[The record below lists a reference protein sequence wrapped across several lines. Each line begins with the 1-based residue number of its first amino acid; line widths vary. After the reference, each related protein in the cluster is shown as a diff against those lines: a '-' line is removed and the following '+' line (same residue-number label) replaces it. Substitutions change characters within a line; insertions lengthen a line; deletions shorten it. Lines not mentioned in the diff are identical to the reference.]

1 MILFSVATQKKK
13 TLITFRSVRTRWMRY
28 PCHSTTITRIGGAC
42 LEEALPRNPS
52 LRLTIPLFPPRQ
64 SRKQEF
70 IESLLK
76 FIHESPF
83 SAALFLA
90 GVDMSNRTDA
100 QMTFV
105 LSFVFFFLVV
115 ADNELT
121 STPNYYIHPPNS
133 PPWDDSPLSSISQL
147 PIPEYTSPVAQY
159 PGSGGTPQNEGPIPF
174 IPGGGLTR
182 RILSSLPPTS
192 WSVPTGALVQ
202 FVLEGDN
209 RSDAS
214 LMAAVVARI
223 LSLQVKQW
231 QQPSSWRQGLFGTP
245 HDQTLY
251 G

>member
-1 MILFSVATQKKK
+1 VWRKPFPVVA
-13 TLITFRSVRTRWMRY
+13 
-28 PCHSTTITRIGGAC
+28 PD
-42 LEEALPRNPS
+42 
-52 LRLTIPLFPPRQ
+52 FPQ

-76 FIHESPF
+76 FIHESRF

-105 LSFVFFFLVV
+105 FFILPFFLGCCWTTK
-115 ADNELT
+115 NL

-133 PPWDDSPLSSISQL
+133 PPWESSPLSSISQL
-147 PIPEYTSPVAQY
+147 PIPEYTSPVAQH
-159 PGSGGTPQNEGPIPF
+159 PGDGTPQNEGPIPF

-182 RILSSLPPTS
+182 RILSNLPSAS

-231 QQPSSWRQGLFGTP
+231 KEPSSWRQGLFGTP